1 MKFRNQFAFL
11 SNMFP
16 CLVTIPVNG
25 AEYTFPCAES
35 AFQAMKCMNRMKD
48 FTCGGTYRTGYE
60 AKRAGRNVP
69 LRSDWKEVRIPL
81 MRMIVTA
88 KFEQHPELMK
98 QLKAISGPITEDNT
112 WGDTFWGVCGEHGK
126 NWLGRILMEIRDGVS
141 PS

>member
-1 MKFRNQFAFL
+1 
-11 SNMFP
+11 
-16 CLVTIPVNG
+16 
-25 AEYTFPCAES
+25 
-35 AFQAMKCMNRMKD
+35 
-48 FTCGGTYRTGYE
+48 
-60 AKRAGRNVP
+60 
-69 LRSDWKEVRIPL
+69 